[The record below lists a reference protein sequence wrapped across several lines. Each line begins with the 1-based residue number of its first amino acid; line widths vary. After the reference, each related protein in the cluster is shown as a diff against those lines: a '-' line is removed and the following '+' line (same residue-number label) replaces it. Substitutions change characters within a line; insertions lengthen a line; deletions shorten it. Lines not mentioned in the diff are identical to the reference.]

1 MLNEVFDNTRNKLNM
16 VGHGF
21 CLAKWTQVTMHLHN
35 GTTHSC
41 HHPKPH
47 KIPLEEILTNPT
59 ALHNTN
65 FKKANSALL
74 YDDLIIIKIIIFS
87 ILCIS

>member
-1 MLNEVFDNTRNKLNM
+1 MIDFNITKDKLNT
-16 VGHGF
+16 VGCGF

-47 KIPLEEILTNPT
+47 KIPLDEILADPT
-59 ALHNTN
+59 ALHNT
-65 FKKANSALL
+65 K
-74 YDDLIIIKIIIFS
+74 
-87 ILCIS
+87 